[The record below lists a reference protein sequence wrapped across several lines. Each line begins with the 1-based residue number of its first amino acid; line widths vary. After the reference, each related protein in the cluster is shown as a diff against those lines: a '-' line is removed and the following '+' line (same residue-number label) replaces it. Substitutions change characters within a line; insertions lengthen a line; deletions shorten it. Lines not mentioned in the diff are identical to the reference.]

1 MPTSQVFKFKD
12 FTMKRFLKHKG
23 FVSILQFQV
32 FYGGKESTLTLE
44 SYSQILNIY
53 LSIPNTL
60 PVKIKQ

>member
-12 FTMKRFLKHKG
+12 IAMKRFLKHKG

-32 FYGGKESTLTLE
+32 FYWGKESTLTPELH
-44 SYSQILNIY
+44 SQILNIY

-60 PVKIKQ
+60 PVK